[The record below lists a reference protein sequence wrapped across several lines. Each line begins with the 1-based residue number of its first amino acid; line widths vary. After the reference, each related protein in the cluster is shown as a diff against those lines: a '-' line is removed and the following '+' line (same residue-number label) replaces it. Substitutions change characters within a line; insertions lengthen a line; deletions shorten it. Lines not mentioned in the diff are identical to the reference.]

1 MSADDRAGPRP
12 FGVPTLEDLGD
23 LSGRS
28 VLVRGDLDI
37 AELEPGS
44 LARERR
50 LGVLLPTL
58 RWLLDRGARVS
69 VCGHVGSL
77 VGEADEASFLGIRRE
92 VEDACPGVSVL
103 PNLAGEQERL
113 GDRQLAVELAR
124 GQDFYVNEAFQWCW
138 MSLASIVGPPA
149 LLPSA
154 AGLRLAADLVLLE
167 PLILHP
173 PRPFVAV
180 FGSDQS
186 LSRLPGLRGLIL
198 RADATLV
205 GGAMALPFLQAIGVQ
220 SAPKPE
226 TELLREC
233 RACFG
238 LAREIQ
244 HNVRLPSDL
253 VWEQPDG
260 TVVLA
265 PSASSLDGSVS
276 DIGSTTRL
284 RYAEVLRGAGSVLWT
299 GALGRAE
306 DTRFAQG
313 TRAVAAGL
321 PPQGHVV
328 LGGDAALAALEDLTS
343 AATGVLSA
351 TDSAVTL
358 LKDGD
363 LPGLAALRGSRR
375 G

>member
-1 MSADDRAGPRP
+1 MRADERGGHRP
-12 FGVPTLEDLGD
+12 LGVPTLEDLGD
-23 LSGRS
+23 VSGRS
-28 VLVRGDLDI
+28 VLVRADLDI
-37 AELEPGS
+37 ADLEPGTP
-44 LARERR
+44 AHDRR
-50 LGVLLPTL
+50 LDVFLPTL
-58 RWLLDRGARVS
+58 AWLRDRGAKVT
-69 VCGHVGSL
+69 VCGHRGTVANPGDAAFDRL
-77 VGEADEASFLGIRRE
+77 CRQ

-103 PNLAGEQERL
+103 PNLAGERERS
-113 GDRQLAVELAR
+113 GDLQLAADLAV
-124 GQDFYVNEAFQWCW
+124 GHDFYVNEAFQWCW
-138 MSLASIVGPPA
+138 VPLASIIGPPA

-154 AGLRLAADLVLLE
+154 AGLRLAADLELLE
-167 PLILHP
+167 PLLLSP

-205 GGAMALPFLQAIGVQ
+205 GGAMALPFLQAIGTQ
-220 SAPKPE
+220 PAPRPE

-244 HNVRLPSDL
+244 HHIQLPSDL
-253 VWEQPDG
+253 VWERPDG
-260 TVVLA
+260 TAVLA
-265 PSASSLDGSVS
+265 PSVSSLLASVS
-276 DIGSTTRL
+276 DIGPTTRL
-284 RYAEVLRGAGSVLWT
+284 RYAETLRGAGSVLWT

-306 DTRFAQG
+306 DPRFAAG

-321 PPQGHVV
+321 PANGHVV
-328 LGGDAALAALEDLTS
+328 LGGDAALAALADVAP

-351 TDSAVTL
+351 TDSAVAL

-363 LPGLAALRGSRR
+363 LPGLAALRGGRHR
-375 G
+375 